1 MKTGWGEARQCQEAR
16 EERSRTF
23 TDVPAGP
30 KVWNWNLWSGRAGR
44 GWEVV
49 WASLLSVKA
58 VSARGVPVGE
68 G

>member
-1 MKTGWGEARQCQEAR
+1 MEWKSGE
-16 EERSRTF
+16 
-23 TDVPAGP
+23 G
-30 KVWNWNLWSGRAGR
+30 